1 MVIEKNLFQRTN
13 VRSII
18 IMVMG
23 MEGIY
28 MCIDLKSFY
37 ASVECV
43 ERKLE
48 PLNTNLVVADESR
61 TDKTVCLAVSP
72 SLKQY
77 GIGGRARLF
86 EVKQKIKEVNYQ
98 RKKLNNYKKFIGK
111 SYLDDELKNNRGLEL
126 DLIIA
131 PPRMA
136 YYMKYSTNIYNIY
149 LKYIAPED
157 ILVYSIDEVFID
169 ITNYISLYKC
179 TPRQLVTKI
188 IKDVYDT
195 TGITATA
202 GIGTNMFLAKIAMD
216 IVAKKSKANEFGVRI
231 AGLDEMTFRK
241 KLWDH
246 KPITD
251 FWRVGKGIADKL
263 AKNNMFTM
271 GDVARC
277 SHYNE
282 DLLYKLFGINAEL
295 LIDHAWGY
303 EPCTIDIA
311 KSYKPTTTSL
321 SSGQVL
327 HCPYDNKKARL
338 IVREMAD
345 NLALDLVNKRLLTEQ
360 LVMTIDYDIENL
372 TNPDIFDKYFG
383 EITIDSYGRK
393 IPKHSHGTINL
404 NQLTSSSTTIMEGF
418 VNLFDKISN
427 PILLIRKL
435 NLSVNKLI
443 SEDKIQ
449 NKKVVEQIDLFTN
462 YEEQEKKKAQQ
473 KINDKNEKEI
483 QKVMLQIKNKYGKNA
498 ILKGMNIIEGATA
511 IERNHQIGGHH
522 E

>member
-1 MVIEKNLFQRTN
+1 MVIEKNSFQRTN

-23 MEGIY
+23 MERIY

-98 RKKLNNYKKFIGK
+98 RKKLNNYKKIIGK

-202 GIGTNMFLAKIAMD
+202 GIGTNMFLAKVAMD

-360 LVMTIDYDIENL
+360 LVMKIDYDIENL
-372 TNPDIFDKYFG
+372 TNPDVFDKYFG

-473 KINDKNEKEI
+473 KLNDKNEKEI

>member
-1 MVIEKNLFQRTN
+1 MVIDVEKLY
-13 VRSII
+13 I
-18 IMVMG
+18 
-23 MEGIY
+23 
-28 MCIDLKSFY
+28 CIDLKSFY

-48 PLNTNLVVADESR
+48 PLNTNLVVADETR

-86 EVKQKIKEVNYQ
+86 EVKQKIEEINYQ
-98 RKKLNNYKKFIGK
+98 RRKLNNYKNFIGK
-111 SYLDDELKNNRGLEL
+111 SYFDNELKNNKELEL

-136 YYMKYSTNIYNIY
+136 YYMKYSTDIYNIY

-188 IKDVYDT
+188 IKDVYEK

-202 GIGTNMFLAKIAMD
+202 GIGTNVFLAKVAMD
-216 IVAKKSKANEFGVRI
+216 IVAKKSKPNEFGVRI

-271 GDVARC
+271 GDVAMC

-311 KSYKPTTTSL
+311 KSYKPTSTSL

-327 HCPYDNKKARL
+327 HSPYDNKKARL

-345 NLALDLVNKRLLTEQ
+345 NLALDLVSKKLLTEQ
-360 LVMTIDYDIENL
+360 LVMTIVYDIENL
-372 TNPDIFDKYFG
+372 TNPSISNKYFG
-383 EITIDSYGRK
+383 EITIDSYGRR

-404 NQLTSSSTTIMEGF
+404 NQLTSSSNIITEGF
-418 VNLFDKISN
+418 INLFDRISN
-427 PILLIRKL
+427 PILLVRKL

-443 SEDKIQ
+443 SED
-449 NKKVVEQIDLFTN
+449 NKKNQKVIEQIDLFTN
-462 YEEQEKKKAQQ
+462 YEEREKRKKQEIVNENK
-473 KINDKNEKEI
+473 EKEI
-483 QKVMLQIKNKYGKNA
+483 QKVMLEIKNKYGKNA
-498 ILKGMNIIEGATA
+498 ILKGMNIIEGATTM
-511 IERNHQIGGHH
+511 ERNQQIGGHH

>member
-1 MVIEKNLFQRTN
+1 MVIDVEKLY
-13 VRSII
+13 I
-18 IMVMG
+18 
-23 MEGIY
+23 
-28 MCIDLKSFY
+28 CIDLKSFY

-48 PLNTNLVVADESR
+48 PLNTNLVVADETR

-86 EVKQKIKEVNYQ
+86 EVKQKIKEINYQ
-98 RKKLNNYKKFIGK
+98 RRKLNNYKNFIGK
-111 SYLDDELKNNRGLEL
+111 SYFDNELKNNKELEL
-126 DLIIA
+126 NLIIA

-136 YYMKYSTNIYNIY
+136 YYIKYSTDIYNIY

-188 IKDVYDT
+188 IKDVYEK

-202 GIGTNMFLAKIAMD
+202 GIGTNMFLAKVAMD
-216 IVAKKSKANEFGVRI
+216 IVAKKSKPNEFGVRI

-271 GDVARC
+271 GDVAMC

-311 KSYKPTTTSL
+311 KSYKPTSTSL

-327 HCPYDNKKARL
+327 HLPYDNKKARL

-345 NLALDLVNKRLLTEQ
+345 NLALDLVSKKLLTEQ
-360 LVMTIDYDIENL
+360 LVMTIVYDIENL
-372 TNPDIFDKYFG
+372 TNPSISNKYFG

-404 NQLTSSSTTIMEGF
+404 NQLTSSSNIITEGF
-418 VNLFDKISN
+418 INLFDRISN
-427 PILLIRKL
+427 PILLVRKL

-443 SEDKIQ
+443 SED
-449 NKKVVEQIDLFTN
+449 NKKNQKVIEQIDLFTN
-462 YEEQEKKKAQQ
+462 YEEREKRKKQEI
-473 KINDKNEKEI
+473 INETKEKEI
-483 QKVMLQIKNKYGKNA
+483 QKVMLEIKNKYGKNA
-498 ILKGMNIIEGATA
+498 ILKGMNIIEGATTM
-511 IERNHQIGGHH
+511 ERNQQIGGHH

>member
-1 MVIEKNLFQRTN
+1 MVIDVEKLY
-13 VRSII
+13 I
-18 IMVMG
+18 
-23 MEGIY
+23 
-28 MCIDLKSFY
+28 CIDLKSFY

-48 PLNTNLVVADESR
+48 PLNTNLVVADETR

-86 EVKQKIKEVNYQ
+86 EVKQKIKEINYQ
-98 RKKLNNYKKFIGK
+98 RRKLNNYKNFIGK
-111 SYLDDELKNNRGLEL
+111 SYFDNELKNNKELEL

-136 YYMKYSTNIYNIY
+136 YYIKYSTDIYNIY

-157 ILVYSIDEVFID
+157 ILIYSIDEVFID

-188 IKDVYDT
+188 IKDVYEK

-202 GIGTNMFLAKIAMD
+202 GIGTNMFLAKVAMD
-216 IVAKKSKANEFGVRI
+216 IVAKKSKPNEFGVRI

-271 GDVARC
+271 GDVAMC

-311 KSYKPTTTSL
+311 KSYKPTSTSL

-327 HCPYDNKKARL
+327 HLPYDNKKARL

-345 NLALDLVNKRLLTEQ
+345 NLALDLVSKKLLTEQ
-360 LVMTIDYDIENL
+360 LVMTMVYDIENL
-372 TNPDIFDKYFG
+372 TNPSISNKYFG

-404 NQLTSSSTTIMEGF
+404 NQLTSSSNIITEGF
-418 VNLFDKISN
+418 INLFDRISN
-427 PILLIRKL
+427 PILLVRKL

-443 SEDKIQ
+443 SED
-449 NKKVVEQIDLFTN
+449 NKKNQKVIEQIDLFTN
-462 YEEQEKKKAQQ
+462 YEEREKRKKQEI
-473 KINDKNEKEI
+473 INETKEKEI
-483 QKVMLQIKNKYGKNA
+483 QKVMLEIKNKYGKNA
-498 ILKGMNIIEGATA
+498 ILKGMNIIEGATTM
-511 IERNHQIGGHH
+511 ERNQQIGGHH

>member
-1 MVIEKNLFQRTN
+1 
-13 VRSII
+13 
-18 IMVMG
+18 
-23 MEGIY
+23 

-43 ERKLE
+43 ERKLD
-48 PLNTNLVVADESR
+48 PLKTNLVVADESR
-61 TDKTVCLAVSP
+61 TDKTVCLAISP

-77 GIGGRARLF
+77 GLGGRARLF
-86 EVKQKIKEVNYQ
+86 EVKQKVKEINLQ
-98 RKKLNNYKKFIGK
+98 RRKLNNYRKFSGK
-111 SYLDDELKNNRGLEL
+111 SYLDEELKKNKNLEL
-126 DLIIA
+126 DFIVA

-169 ITNYISLYKC
+169 ITDYISLYKC
-179 TPRQLVTKI
+179 TPRQLVTKM
-188 IKDVYDT
+188 IKDVYET

-202 GIGTNMFLAKIAMD
+202 GIGTNMFLAKVAMD
-216 IVAKKSKANEFGVRI
+216 IVAKKCKPNEFGVRI

-251 FWRVGKGIADKL
+251 FWRVGKGIANKL
-263 AKNNMFTM
+263 AKNNMHTM

-282 DLLYKLFGINAEL
+282 DLLYKLFGVNAEL
-295 LIDHAWGY
+295 LIDHAWGW
-303 EPCTIDIA
+303 EPCTIEIA
-311 KSYKPTTTSL
+311 KSYKPTETSL

-327 HCPYDNKKARL
+327 HEPYDNKKAKI
-338 IVREMAD
+338 IVQEMAD
-345 NLALDLVNKRLLTEQ
+345 NLALDLVNKKFLTKQ
-360 LVMTIDYDIENL
+360 LVLTINYDIENL
-372 TNPDIFDKYFG
+372 TNPDIFNKYFG
-383 EITIDSYGRK
+383 EITLDSYGRK
-393 IPKHSHGTINL
+393 IPKHSHGTVNL
-404 NQLTSSSTTIMEGF
+404 EHYTSSSSIIMESF

-435 NLSVNKLI
+435 NLTVSKLI
-443 SEDKIQ
+443 CEDKVQ
-449 NKKVVEQIDLFTN
+449 TNKKVEQINLFTD
-462 YEEQEKKKAQQ
+462 YKKKEIEEAKQ
-473 KINDKNEKEI
+473 KDDENKEKEI
-483 QKVMLQIKNKYGKNA
+483 QKVILQIKNKYGKNA
-498 ILKGMNIIEGATA
+498 ILKGMNLTEGATA
-511 IERNHQIGGHH
+511 IERNKQIGGHH

>member
-1 MVIEKNLFQRTN
+1 MVINVEKLY
-13 VRSII
+13 I
-18 IMVMG
+18 
-23 MEGIY
+23 
-28 MCIDLKSFY
+28 CIDLKSFY

-48 PLNTNLVVADESR
+48 PLNTNLVVADETR

-86 EVKQKIKEVNYQ
+86 EVKQKIKEINYQ
-98 RKKLNNYKKFIGK
+98 RRKLNNYKNFIGK
-111 SYLDDELKNNRGLEL
+111 SYFDNELKNNKELEL

-136 YYMKYSTNIYNIY
+136 YYIKYSTDIYNIY

-188 IKDVYDT
+188 IKDVYEK

-202 GIGTNMFLAKIAMD
+202 GIGTNMFLAKVAMD
-216 IVAKKSKANEFGVRI
+216 IVAKKSKPNEFGVRI

-263 AKNNMFTM
+263 VKNNMFTM
-271 GDVARC
+271 GDVAMC

-327 HCPYDNKKARL
+327 HSPYDNKKARL

-345 NLALDLVNKRLLTEQ
+345 NLALDLVSKKLLTEQ
-360 LVMTIDYDIENL
+360 LVMTIVYDIENL
-372 TNPDIFDKYFG
+372 TNPSISNKYFG
-383 EITIDSYGRK
+383 EITIDSYGRR

-404 NQLTSSSTTIMEGF
+404 NQLTSSSNIITEGF
-418 VNLFDKISN
+418 INLFDRISN
-427 PILLIRKL
+427 PILLVRKL

-443 SEDKIQ
+443 SED
-449 NKKVVEQIDLFTN
+449 NKKNQKVIEQIDLFTN
-462 YEEQEKKKAQQ
+462 YEEREKRKKQEI
-473 KINDKNEKEI
+473 INETKEKEI
-483 QKVMLQIKNKYGKNA
+483 QKVMLEIKNKYGKNA
-498 ILKGMNIIEGATA
+498 ILKGMNIIEGATT
-511 IERNHQIGGHH
+511 IERNQQIGGHH

>member
-1 MVIEKNLFQRTN
+1 
-13 VRSII
+13 
-18 IMVMG
+18 
-23 MEGIY
+23 

-43 ERKLE
+43 ERKLD
-48 PLNTNLVVADESR
+48 PLKTNLVVADESR
-61 TDKTVCLAVSP
+61 TDKTVCLAISP

-77 GIGGRARLF
+77 GLGGRARLF
-86 EVKQKIKEVNYQ
+86 EVKQKVKEINLQ
-98 RKKLNNYKKFIGK
+98 RRKLNNYRKFSGK
-111 SYLDDELKNNRGLEL
+111 SYLDEELKKNKNLEL
-126 DLIIA
+126 DFIVA

-169 ITNYISLYKC
+169 ITDYISLYKC
-179 TPRQLVTKI
+179 TPRQLVTKM
-188 IKDVYDT
+188 IKDVYET

-202 GIGTNMFLAKIAMD
+202 GIGTNMFLAKVAMD
-216 IVAKKSKANEFGVRI
+216 IVAKKCKPNEFGVRI

-251 FWRVGKGIADKL
+251 FWRVGKGIASKL
-263 AKNNMFTM
+263 AKNNMNTM

-282 DLLYKLFGINAEL
+282 DLLYKLFGVNAEL
-295 LIDHAWGY
+295 LIDHAWGW
-303 EPCTIDIA
+303 EPCTIEIA
-311 KSYKPTTTSL
+311 KSYKPTETSL

-327 HCPYDNKKARL
+327 HEPYDNKKAKI
-338 IVREMAD
+338 IVQEMAD
-345 NLALDLVNKRLLTEQ
+345 NLALDLVNKKFLTKQ
-360 LVMTIDYDIENL
+360 LVLTINYDIENL
-372 TNPDIFDKYFG
+372 TNPDIFNKYFG
-383 EITIDSYGRK
+383 EITLDSYGRK
-393 IPKHSHGTINL
+393 IPKHSHGTVNL
-404 NQLTSSSTTIMEGF
+404 EHYTSSSSIIMESF

-435 NLSVNKLI
+435 NLTVSKLI
-443 SEDKIQ
+443 CEDKVQ
-449 NKKVVEQIDLFTN
+449 TNKKVEQINLFTD
-462 YEEQEKKKAQQ
+462 YKKKEIEEAKQ
-473 KINDKNEKEI
+473 KDDENKEKEI
-483 QKVMLQIKNKYGKNA
+483 QKVILQIKNKYGKNA
-498 ILKGMNIIEGATA
+498 ILKGMNLTEGATA
-511 IERNHQIGGHH
+511 IERNKQIGGHH

>member
-1 MVIEKNLFQRTN
+1 
-13 VRSII
+13 
-18 IMVMG
+18 
-23 MEGIY
+23 

-43 ERKLE
+43 ERKLD
-48 PLNTNLVVADESR
+48 PLKTNLVVADESR
-61 TDKTVCLAVSP
+61 TDKTVCLAISP

-77 GIGGRARLF
+77 GLGGRARLF
-86 EVKQKIKEVNYQ
+86 EVKQKVKEINLQ
-98 RKKLNNYKKFIGK
+98 KRKLNNYRKFSGK
-111 SYLDDELKNNRGLEL
+111 SYLDEELKKNKNLEL
-126 DLIIA
+126 DFIVA

-169 ITNYISLYKC
+169 ITDYISFYKC
-179 TPRQLVTKI
+179 TPRQLVTKM
-188 IKDVYDT
+188 IKDVYEI

-202 GIGTNMFLAKIAMD
+202 GIGTNMFLAKVAMD
-216 IVAKKSKANEFGVRI
+216 IVAKKCKPNEFGVRI

-251 FWRVGKGIADKL
+251 FWRVGKGIANKL
-263 AKNNMFTM
+263 AKNNMNTM

-282 DLLYKLFGINAEL
+282 DFLYNLFGVNAEL
-295 LIDHAWGY
+295 LIDHAWGW
-303 EPCTIDIA
+303 EPCTIEIA
-311 KSYKPTTTSL
+311 KSYKPTETSL

-327 HCPYDNKKARL
+327 HEPYDNKKAKI
-338 IVREMAD
+338 IVQEMAD
-345 NLALDLVNKRLLTEQ
+345 NLALDLVNKKFLTKQ
-360 LVMTIDYDIENL
+360 LVLTINYDIENL
-372 TNPDIFDKYFG
+372 TNPDIFNKYFG
-383 EITIDSYGRK
+383 EITLDSYGRK
-393 IPKHSHGTINL
+393 IPKHSHGTVNL
-404 NQLTSSSTTIMEGF
+404 EHYTSSSSIIMESF

-435 NLSVNKLI
+435 NLTVSKLI
-443 SEDKIQ
+443 CEDKVQ
-449 NKKVVEQIDLFTN
+449 TNKKVEQINLFTD
-462 YEEQEKKKAQQ
+462 YKKKDIEEA
-473 KINDKNEKEI
+473 KRKDDENKEKEI
-483 QKVMLQIKNKYGKNA
+483 QKVILQIKNKYGKNA
-498 ILKGMNIIEGATA
+498 ILKGMNLTEGATA
-511 IERNHQIGGHH
+511 IERNKQIGGHH

>member
-1 MVIEKNLFQRTN
+1 MVIDVEKLY
-13 VRSII
+13 I
-18 IMVMG
+18 
-23 MEGIY
+23 
-28 MCIDLKSFY
+28 CIDLKSFY

-48 PLNTNLVVADESR
+48 PLNTNLVVADETR

-86 EVKQKIKEVNYQ
+86 EVKQKIKEINYQ
-98 RKKLNNYKKFIGK
+98 RRKLNNYKNFIGK
-111 SYLDDELKNNRGLEL
+111 SYFDNELKNNKELEL
-126 DLIIA
+126 NLIIA

-136 YYMKYSTNIYNIY
+136 YYMKYSTDIYNIY

-188 IKDVYDT
+188 IKDVYKK

-202 GIGTNMFLAKIAMD
+202 GIGTNMFLAKVAMD
-216 IVAKKSKANEFGVRI
+216 IVAKKSKPNEFGVRI
-231 AGLDEMTFRK
+231 ADLDEMTFRK

-271 GDVARC
+271 GDVAMC

-311 KSYKPTTTSL
+311 KSYKPTSTSL

-327 HCPYDNKKARL
+327 HSPYDNKKARL

-345 NLALDLVNKRLLTEQ
+345 NLALDLVSKKLLTEQ
-360 LVMTIDYDIENL
+360 LVMTIVYDIENL
-372 TNPDIFDKYFG
+372 TNPSISNKYFG
-383 EITIDSYGRK
+383 EITIDSYGRR

-404 NQLTSSSTTIMEGF
+404 NQLTSSSNIITEGF
-418 VNLFDKISN
+418 INLFDRISN
-427 PILLIRKL
+427 PILLVRKL

-443 SEDKIQ
+443 SED
-449 NKKVVEQIDLFTN
+449 NKKNQKVIEQIDLFTN
-462 YEEQEKKKAQQ
+462 YEEREKRKKQEI
-473 KINDKNEKEI
+473 INETKEKEI
-483 QKVMLQIKNKYGKNA
+483 QKVMLEIKNKYGKNA
-498 ILKGMNIIEGATA
+498 ILKGMNIIEGATTM
-511 IERNHQIGGHH
+511 ERNQQIGGHH

>member
-1 MVIEKNLFQRTN
+1 MVIDVEKLY
-13 VRSII
+13 I
-18 IMVMG
+18 
-23 MEGIY
+23 
-28 MCIDLKSFY
+28 CIDLKSFY

-48 PLNTNLVVADESR
+48 PLNTNLVVADETR

-86 EVKQKIKEVNYQ
+86 EVKQKIKEINYQ
-98 RKKLNNYKKFIGK
+98 RRKLNNYKNFIGK
-111 SYLDDELKNNRGLEL
+111 SYFDNELKNNKELEL

-136 YYMKYSTNIYNIY
+136 YYMKYSTDIYNIY

-188 IKDVYDT
+188 IKDVYEK

-202 GIGTNMFLAKIAMD
+202 GIGTNMFLAKVAMD
-216 IVAKKSKANEFGVRI
+216 IVAKKSKPNEFGVRI
-231 AGLDEMTFRK
+231 ADLDEMTFRK

-271 GDVARC
+271 GDVAMC

-311 KSYKPTTTSL
+311 KSYKPTSTSL

-327 HCPYDNKKARL
+327 HLPYDNKKARL

-345 NLALDLVNKRLLTEQ
+345 NLALDLVSKKLLTEQ
-360 LVMTIDYDIENL
+360 LVMTIVYDIENL
-372 TNPDIFDKYFG
+372 TNPSISNKYFG
-383 EITIDSYGRK
+383 EITIDSYGRR

-404 NQLTSSSTTIMEGF
+404 NQLTSSSNIITEGF
-418 VNLFDKISN
+418 INLFDRISN
-427 PILLIRKL
+427 PILLVRKL

-443 SEDKIQ
+443 SED
-449 NKKVVEQIDLFTN
+449 NKKNQKVIEQIDLFTN
-462 YEEQEKKKAQQ
+462 YEEREKRKKQEI
-473 KINDKNEKEI
+473 INETKEKEI
-483 QKVMLQIKNKYGKNA
+483 QKVMLEIKNKYGKNA
-498 ILKGMNIIEGATA
+498 ILKGMNIIEGATT
-511 IERNHQIGGHH
+511 IERNQQIGGHH

>member
-1 MVIEKNLFQRTN
+1 MVIDVEKLY
-13 VRSII
+13 I
-18 IMVMG
+18 
-23 MEGIY
+23 
-28 MCIDLKSFY
+28 CIDLKSFY

-48 PLNTNLVVADESR
+48 PLNTNLVVADETR

-86 EVKQKIKEVNYQ
+86 EVKQKIKEINYQ
-98 RKKLNNYKKFIGK
+98 RRKLNNYKNFIGK
-111 SYLDDELKNNRGLEL
+111 SYFDNELKNNKELEL

-136 YYMKYSTNIYNIY
+136 YYMKYSTDIYNIY

-188 IKDVYDT
+188 IKDVYEK

-202 GIGTNMFLAKIAMD
+202 GIGTNMFLAKVAMD
-216 IVAKKSKANEFGVRI
+216 IVAKKSKPNEFGVRI

-271 GDVARC
+271 GDVAMC

-327 HCPYDNKKARL
+327 HLPYDNKKARL

-345 NLALDLVNKRLLTEQ
+345 NLALDLVSKKLLTEQ
-360 LVMTIDYDIENL
+360 LVMTIVYDIENL
-372 TNPDIFDKYFG
+372 TNPSISNKYFG

-404 NQLTSSSTTIMEGF
+404 NQLTSSSNIITEGF
-418 VNLFDKISN
+418 INLFDRISN
-427 PILLIRKL
+427 PILLVRKL

-443 SEDKIQ
+443 SED
-449 NKKVVEQIDLFTN
+449 NKKNQKVIEQIDLFTN
-462 YEEQEKKKAQQ
+462 YEEREKRKKQEI
-473 KINDKNEKEI
+473 INETKEKEI
-483 QKVMLQIKNKYGKNA
+483 QKVMLEIKNKYGKNA
-498 ILKGMNIIEGATA
+498 ILKGMNIIEGATTM
-511 IERNHQIGGHH
+511 ERNQQIGGHH

>member
-1 MVIEKNLFQRTN
+1 
-13 VRSII
+13 
-18 IMVMG
+18 
-23 MEGIY
+23 

-43 ERKLE
+43 ERKLD
-48 PLNTNLVVADESR
+48 PLKTNLVVADESR
-61 TDKTVCLAVSP
+61 TDKTVCLAISP

-77 GIGGRARLF
+77 GLGGRARLF
-86 EVKQKIKEVNYQ
+86 EVKQKVKEINLQ
-98 RKKLNNYKKFIGK
+98 RRKLNNYRKFSGK
-111 SYLDDELKNNRGLEL
+111 SYLDEELKKNKNLEL
-126 DLIIA
+126 DFIVA

-169 ITNYISLYKC
+169 ITDYISFYKC
-179 TPRQLVTKI
+179 TPRQLVTKM
-188 IKDVYDT
+188 IKDVYEI

-202 GIGTNMFLAKIAMD
+202 GIGTNMFLAKVAMD
-216 IVAKKSKANEFGVRI
+216 IVAKKCKPNEFGVRI

-251 FWRVGKGIADKL
+251 FWRVGKGIANKL
-263 AKNNMFTM
+263 AKNNMNTM

-282 DLLYKLFGINAEL
+282 DLLYKLFGVNAEL
-295 LIDHAWGY
+295 LIDHAWGW
-303 EPCTIDIA
+303 EPCTIEIA
-311 KSYKPTTTSL
+311 KSYKPTETSL

-327 HCPYDNKKARL
+327 HEPYDNKKAKI
-338 IVREMAD
+338 IVQEMAD
-345 NLALDLVNKRLLTEQ
+345 NLALDLVNKKFLTKQ
-360 LVMTIDYDIENL
+360 LVLTINYDIENL
-372 TNPDIFDKYFG
+372 TNPDIFNKYFG
-383 EITIDSYGRK
+383 EITLDSYGRK
-393 IPKHSHGTINL
+393 IPKHSHGTVNL
-404 NQLTSSSTTIMEGF
+404 EHYTSSSSIIMESF

-435 NLSVNKLI
+435 NLTVSKLI
-443 SEDKIQ
+443 CEDKVQ
-449 NKKVVEQIDLFTN
+449 TNKKVEQINLFTD
-462 YEEQEKKKAQQ
+462 YKKKEIEEAKQ
-473 KINDKNEKEI
+473 KDDENKEKEI
-483 QKVMLQIKNKYGKNA
+483 QKVILQIKNKYGKNA
-498 ILKGMNIIEGATA
+498 ILKGMNLTEGATA
-511 IERNHQIGGHH
+511 IERNKQIGGHH

>member
-1 MVIEKNLFQRTN
+1 
-13 VRSII
+13 
-18 IMVMG
+18 
-23 MEGIY
+23 

-43 ERKLE
+43 ERKLD
-48 PLNTNLVVADESR
+48 PLKTNLVVADESR
-61 TDKTVCLAVSP
+61 TDKTVCLAISP

-77 GIGGRARLF
+77 GLGGRARLF
-86 EVKQKIKEVNYQ
+86 EVKQKVKEINLQ
-98 RKKLNNYKKFIGK
+98 RRKLNNYRKFSGK
-111 SYLDDELKNNRGLEL
+111 SYLDEELKKNKNLEL
-126 DLIIA
+126 DFIVA

-169 ITNYISLYKC
+169 ITDYISLYKC
-179 TPRQLVTKI
+179 TPRQLVTKM
-188 IKDVYDT
+188 IKDVYET

-202 GIGTNMFLAKIAMD
+202 GIGTNMFLAKVAMD
-216 IVAKKSKANEFGVRI
+216 IVAKKCKPNEFGVRI

-251 FWRVGKGIADKL
+251 FWRVGKGIANKL
-263 AKNNMFTM
+263 AKNNMNTM

-282 DLLYKLFGINAEL
+282 DLLYKLFGVNAEL
-295 LIDHAWGY
+295 LIDHAWGW
-303 EPCTIDIA
+303 EPCTIEIA
-311 KSYKPTTTSL
+311 KSYKPTETSL

-327 HCPYDNKKARL
+327 HEPYDNKKAKI
-338 IVREMAD
+338 IVQEMAD
-345 NLALDLVNKRLLTEQ
+345 NLALELVKKKFLTKQ
-360 LVMTIDYDIENL
+360 LVLTINYDIENL
-372 TNPDIFDKYFG
+372 TNPDIFNKYFG
-383 EITIDSYGRK
+383 EITLDSYGRK
-393 IPKHSHGTINL
+393 IPKHSHGTVNL
-404 NQLTSSSTTIMEGF
+404 EHYTSSSSIIMESF

-435 NLSVNKLI
+435 NLTVSKLI
-443 SEDKIQ
+443 CEDKVQ
-449 NKKVVEQIDLFTN
+449 TNKKVEQINLFTD
-462 YEEQEKKKAQQ
+462 YKKKEIEEAKQ
-473 KINDKNEKEI
+473 KDDENKEKEI
-483 QKVMLQIKNKYGKNA
+483 QKVILQIKNKYGNNA
-498 ILKGMNIIEGATA
+498 ILKGMNLTEGATA
-511 IERNHQIGGHH
+511 IERNKQIGGHH

>member
-1 MVIEKNLFQRTN
+1 
-13 VRSII
+13 
-18 IMVMG
+18 
-23 MEGIY
+23 

-43 ERKLE
+43 ERKLD
-48 PLNTNLVVADESR
+48 PLKTNLVVADESR
-61 TDKTVCLAVSP
+61 TDKTVCLAISP

-77 GIGGRARLF
+77 GLGGRARLF
-86 EVKQKIKEVNYQ
+86 EVKQKVKEINLQ
-98 RKKLNNYKKFIGK
+98 RRKLNNYRKFSGK
-111 SYLDDELKNNRGLEL
+111 SYLDEELKKNKNLEL
-126 DLIIA
+126 DFIVA

-169 ITNYISLYKC
+169 ITDYISFYKC
-179 TPRQLVTKI
+179 TPRQLVTKM
-188 IKDVYDT
+188 IKDVYET

-202 GIGTNMFLAKIAMD
+202 GIGTNMFLAKVAMD
-216 IVAKKSKANEFGVRI
+216 IVAKKCKPNEFGVRI

-251 FWRVGKGIADKL
+251 FWRVGKGIANKL
-263 AKNNMFTM
+263 AKNNMNTM

-282 DLLYKLFGINAEL
+282 DLLYKLFGVNAEL
-295 LIDHAWGY
+295 LIDHAWGW
-303 EPCTIDIA
+303 EPCTIEIA
-311 KSYKPTTTSL
+311 KSYKPTETSL

-327 HCPYDNKKARL
+327 HEPYDNKKAKI
-338 IVREMAD
+338 IVQEMAD
-345 NLALDLVNKRLLTEQ
+345 NLALDLVNKKFLTKQ
-360 LVMTIDYDIENL
+360 LVLTINYDIENL
-372 TNPDIFDKYFG
+372 TNPDIFNKYFG
-383 EITIDSYGRK
+383 EITLDSYGRK
-393 IPKHSHGTINL
+393 IPKHSHGTVNL
-404 NQLTSSSTTIMEGF
+404 EHYTSSSSIIMESF

-435 NLSVNKLI
+435 NLTVSKLI
-443 SEDKIQ
+443 CEDKVQ
-449 NKKVVEQIDLFTN
+449 TNKKVEQINLFTD
-462 YEEQEKKKAQQ
+462 YKKKEIEEAKQ
-473 KINDKNEKEI
+473 KDDENKEKEI
-483 QKVMLQIKNKYGKNA
+483 QKVILQIKNKYGKNA
-498 ILKGMNIIEGATA
+498 ILKGMNLTEGATA
-511 IERNHQIGGHH
+511 IERNKQIGGHH

>member
-1 MVIEKNLFQRTN
+1 
-13 VRSII
+13 
-18 IMVMG
+18 MG
-23 MEGIY
+23 RIF

-43 ERKLE
+43 ERKLD
-48 PLNTNLVVADESR
+48 PLKTNLVVADESR
-61 TDKTVCLAVSP
+61 TDKTVCLAISP

-77 GIGGRARLF
+77 GLGGRARLF
-86 EVKQKIKEVNYQ
+86 EVKQKVKEINLQ
-98 RKKLNNYKKFIGK
+98 RRKLNNYRKFSGK
-111 SYLDDELKNNRGLEL
+111 SYLDEELKKNKNLEL
-126 DLIIA
+126 DFIVA

-169 ITNYISLYKC
+169 ITDYISLYKC
-179 TPRQLVTKI
+179 TPRQLVTKM
-188 IKDVYDT
+188 IKDVYET

-202 GIGTNMFLAKIAMD
+202 GIGTNMFLAKVAMD
-216 IVAKKSKANEFGVRI
+216 IVAKKCKPNEFGVRI

-251 FWRVGKGIADKL
+251 FWRVGKGIANKL
-263 AKNNMFTM
+263 AKNNMNTM

-282 DLLYKLFGINAEL
+282 DLLYKLFGVNAEL
-295 LIDHAWGY
+295 LIDHAWGW
-303 EPCTIDIA
+303 EPCTIEIA
-311 KSYKPTTTSL
+311 KSYKPTETSL

-327 HCPYDNKKARL
+327 HEPYDNKKAKI
-338 IVREMAD
+338 IVQEMAD
-345 NLALDLVNKRLLTEQ
+345 NLALELVKKKFLTKQ
-360 LVMTIDYDIENL
+360 LVLTINYDIENL
-372 TNPDIFDKYFG
+372 TNPDIFNKYFG
-383 EITIDSYGRK
+383 EITLDSYGRK
-393 IPKHSHGTINL
+393 IPKHSHGTVNL
-404 NQLTSSSTTIMEGF
+404 EHYTSSASIIMESF

-435 NLSVNKLI
+435 NLTVSKLI
-443 SEDKIQ
+443 CEDKVQI
-449 NKKVVEQIDLFTN
+449 NKKVEQINLFTD
-462 YEEQEKKKAQQ
+462 YKKKEIEEAKQ
-473 KINDKNEKEI
+473 KDDENKEKEI
-483 QKVMLQIKNKYGKNA
+483 QKVILQIKNKYGKNA
-498 ILKGMNIIEGATA
+498 ILKGMNLTEGATA
-511 IERNHQIGGHH
+511 IERNKQIGGHH

>member
-1 MVIEKNLFQRTN
+1 
-13 VRSII
+13 
-18 IMVMG
+18 
-23 MEGIY
+23 

-43 ERKLE
+43 ERKLD
-48 PLNTNLVVADESR
+48 PLKTNLVVADESR
-61 TDKTVCLAVSP
+61 TDKTVCLAISP

-77 GIGGRARLF
+77 GLGGRARLF
-86 EVKQKIKEVNYQ
+86 EVKQKVKEINLL
-98 RKKLNNYKKFIGK
+98 RRKLNNYRKFNGK
-111 SYLDDELKNNRGLEL
+111 SYLDEELKKNKNLEL
-126 DLIIA
+126 DFIVA

-169 ITNYISLYKC
+169 ITDYISLYKC
-179 TPRQLVTKI
+179 TPRQLVTKM
-188 IKDVYDT
+188 IKDVYET

-202 GIGTNMFLAKIAMD
+202 GIGTNMFLAKVAMD
-216 IVAKKSKANEFGVRI
+216 IVAKKCKPNEFGVRI

-251 FWRVGKGIADKL
+251 FWRVGKGIANKL
-263 AKNNMFTM
+263 AKNNMYTM

-282 DLLYKLFGINAEL
+282 DLLYKLFGVNAEL
-295 LIDHAWGY
+295 LIDHAWGW
-303 EPCTIDIA
+303 EPCTIEIA
-311 KSYKPTTTSL
+311 KSYKPTETSL

-327 HCPYDNKKARL
+327 HEPYDNKKAKI
-338 IVREMAD
+338 IVQEMAD
-345 NLALDLVNKRLLTEQ
+345 NLALDLVNKKFLTKQ
-360 LVMTIDYDIENL
+360 LVLTINYDIENL
-372 TNPDIFDKYFG
+372 TNPDIFNKYFG
-383 EITIDSYGRK
+383 EITLDSYGRK
-393 IPKHSHGTINL
+393 TPKHSHGTVNL
-404 NQLTSSSTTIMEGF
+404 EHYTSSSSIIMESF

-435 NLSVNKLI
+435 NLTVSKLI
-443 SEDKIQ
+443 CEDKVQ
-449 NKKVVEQIDLFTN
+449 TNKKVEQINLFTD
-462 YEEQEKKKAQQ
+462 YKKKEIEEAKQ
-473 KINDKNEKEI
+473 KDDENKEKEI
-483 QKVMLQIKNKYGKNA
+483 QKVILQIKNKYGKNA
-498 ILKGMNIIEGATA
+498 ILKGMNLTEGATA
-511 IERNHQIGGHH
+511 IERNKQIGGHH

>member
-1 MVIEKNLFQRTN
+1 
-13 VRSII
+13 
-18 IMVMG
+18 MG
-23 MEGIY
+23 RIF

-43 ERKLE
+43 ERKLD
-48 PLNTNLVVADESR
+48 PLKTNLVVADESR
-61 TDKTVCLAVSP
+61 TDKTVCLAISP

-77 GIGGRARLF
+77 GLGGRARLF
-86 EVKQKIKEVNYQ
+86 EVKQKVKEINLQ
-98 RKKLNNYKKFIGK
+98 RRKLNNYRKFSGK
-111 SYLDDELKNNRGLEL
+111 SYLDEELKKNKNLEL
-126 DLIIA
+126 DFIVA

-169 ITNYISLYKC
+169 ITDYISLYKC
-179 TPRQLVTKI
+179 TPRQLVTKM
-188 IKDVYDT
+188 IKDVYET

-202 GIGTNMFLAKIAMD
+202 GIGTNMFLAKVAMD
-216 IVAKKSKANEFGVRI
+216 IVAKKCKPNEFGVRI

-251 FWRVGKGIADKL
+251 FWRVGKGIANKL
-263 AKNNMFTM
+263 AKNNMNTM

-282 DLLYKLFGINAEL
+282 DLLYKLFGVNAEL
-295 LIDHAWGY
+295 LIDHAWGW
-303 EPCTIDIA
+303 EPCTIEIA
-311 KSYKPTTTSL
+311 KSYKPTETSL

-327 HCPYDNKKARL
+327 REPYDNKKAKI
-338 IVREMAD
+338 IVQEMAD
-345 NLALDLVNKRLLTEQ
+345 NLALELVKKKFLTKQ
-360 LVMTIDYDIENL
+360 LVLTINYDIENL
-372 TNPDIFDKYFG
+372 TNPDIFNKYFG
-383 EITIDSYGRK
+383 EITLDSYGRK
-393 IPKHSHGTINL
+393 IPKHSHGTVNL
-404 NQLTSSSTTIMEGF
+404 EHYTSSSSIIMESF

-435 NLSVNKLI
+435 NLTVSKLI
-443 SEDKIQ
+443 CEDKVQ
-449 NKKVVEQIDLFTN
+449 TNKKVEQINLFTD
-462 YEEQEKKKAQQ
+462 YKKKEIEEAKQ
-473 KINDKNEKEI
+473 KDDENKEKEI
-483 QKVMLQIKNKYGKNA
+483 QKVILQIKNKYGKNA
-498 ILKGMNIIEGATA
+498 ILKGMNLTEGATA
-511 IERNHQIGGHH
+511 IERNKQIGGHH